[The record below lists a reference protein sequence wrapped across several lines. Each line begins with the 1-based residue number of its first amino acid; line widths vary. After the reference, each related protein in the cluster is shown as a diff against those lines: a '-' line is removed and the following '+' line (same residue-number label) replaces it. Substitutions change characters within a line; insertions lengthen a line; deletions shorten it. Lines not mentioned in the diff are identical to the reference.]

1 MAYLPYVVGVGFV
14 VLFFGLYKLTTGAG
28 FSKLYEGTDGRLS
41 TSKFQFF
48 LWTVVVVFSYAALYT
63 LKLSLPGSRFEA
75 LPSLPEN
82 VLIALGISVLSASA
96 AKAITVSYINTNK
109 ISKPPLSSGA
119 RFGQLFQDDSGKPD
133 LSKLQVIAW
142 TFIALAT
149 YLIAVGHNLASQ
161 NPALP
166 DIDKSLMALMG
177 LGHGAYLATKAVSS
191 DTTTTAPNAAPG
203 GPPSTSKAVGT
214 AAGDTSS
221 K

>member
-14 VLFFGLYKLTTGAG
+14 VVFFGLYKLTTGAG
-28 FSKLYEGTDGRLS
+28 FSKLYEGADGRLS

-82 VLIALGISVLSASA
+82 LMIALGISILSASA

-109 ISKPPLSSGA
+109 ISKTTISSA

-133 LSKLQVIAW
+133 LSKLQVLAW

-149 YLIAVGHNLASQ
+149 YLIAVGHNLASH
-161 NPALP
+161 NPELP

-177 LGHGAYLATKAVSS
+177 LGHGAYLATKATST
-191 DTTTTAPNAAPG
+191 DTPTTAPKAPAG
-203 GPPSTSKAVGT
+203 GSPS
-214 AAGDTSS
+214 
-221 K
+221 